1 MNGDGP
7 VRRKGREVATAADVP
22 AAIQWHEGMLLA
34 PQHFQWLSRRQD
46 ALLHYHL
53 STASP
58 FHWGVRHL
66 RIDEARLS
74 EGTFR
79 VQSLEAVMPDGLI
92 VSYPQAGMP
101 DLSVDLPAKGDAAV
115 RLAVAR
121 RGGGITLRDRFEFAD
136 GGSAL
141 DENDDQGEVP
151 VPVLQPRL
159 KLLTDDEPPAKYV
172 TFPLAR
178 VGYVDN
184 VHKLDSYEPP
194 CLEVAPG
201 SALYDLC
208 EAVAADLRRKAE
220 PLVEATRAPSSAS
233 AATLETRAMVHAL
246 VGALPPFEAALRS
259 RASHPFP
266 LYLALCGVL
275 GHVAG
280 LGDSLMPPVL
290 EPYDHDDLLAT
301 FKRVRVAIDQ
311 AVREGILERYEP
323 HRFEY
328 RDGAFQL
335 RFDPSWAQRAC
346 YLGVRAPAG
355 VSDREMEAWVA
366 ASMIASESKVL
377 DLWDRRVVGAKR
389 QRIEAIPGLSPSRG
403 LSLYL
408 LTADRTFVVPDE
420 SLKIRNLDDRE
431 GRRRPDSVV
440 LYVEK
445 DVKRDV
451 PA

>member
-7 VRRKGREVATAADVP
+7 VRRKGREVATASDVP

-53 STASP
+53 SAASP

-79 VQSLEAVMPDGLI
+79 VLALEAVMPDGLI
-92 VSYPQAGMP
+92 VSYMQGELP
-101 DLSVDLPAKGDAAV
+101 DLSVDLPAKGDATV
-115 RLAVAR
+115 QVAVAR
-121 RGGGITLRDRFEFAD
+121 RGRGLALRERFDFAD
-136 GGSAL
+136 GGNAL
-141 DENDDQGEVP
+141 DENDDEGEVP
-151 VPVLQPRL
+151 VPVLKPRL
-159 KLLTDDEPPAKYV
+159 KLLTDAEAPTKYV
-172 TFPLAR
+172 TFPLAK
-178 VGYVDN
+178 VAYVDN
-184 VHKLDSYEPP
+184 VHKLETYEPP
-194 CLEVAPG
+194 CLEVIPG
-201 SALYDLC
+201 TGVYDLC
-208 EAVAADLRRKAE
+208 ERIATELRRKAE
-220 PLVEATRAPSSAS
+220 PLVEASRAPSSAGS
-233 AATLETRAMVHAL
+233 APLETRAMVHAL

-259 RASHPFP
+259 RACHPFP

-275 GHVAG
+275 GHVSG
-280 LGDSLMPPVL
+280 LSDALVPPVL
-290 EPYDHDDLLAT
+290 DPYDHDDLLAS
-301 FKRVRVAIDQ
+301 FKRVRTAIDQ
-311 AVREGILERYEP
+311 AVKEGILERFEP

-328 RDGAFQL
+328 KDGAFQL
-335 RFDPSWAQRAC
+335 QFDPGWAQRSL
-346 YLGVRAPAG
+346 YIGVRAPSG

-366 ASMIASESKVL
+366 ASLIASESKVL
-377 DLWDRRVVGAKR
+377 DLWGRRVVGSR
-389 QRIEAIPGLSPSRG
+389 RERVEAIPGLTPSRG
-403 LSLYL
+403 VSLYL
-408 LTADRTFVVPDE
+408 LSADREYVVPDE

-431 GRRRPDSVV
+431 GRRRPDSIV

>member
-1 MNGDGP
+1 VNGDGP
-7 VRRKGREVATAADVP
+7 VRRKGREVATASDVP

-53 STASP
+53 SSASP

-66 RIDEARLS
+66 RVDEAKLA
-74 EGTFR
+74 EGVFR
-79 VQSLEAVMPDGLI
+79 VLWLEAVMPDGLI
-92 VSYPQAGMP
+92 VSWLQGETP
-101 DLSVDLPAKGDAAV
+101 DLSVILPDKAGATV
-115 RLAVAR
+115 TLAVAR
-121 RGGGITLRDRFEFAD
+121 RGRGLALRERFDFAD
-136 GGSAL
+136 GGPAL
-141 DENDDQGEVP
+141 DENDDEGEVP
-151 VPVLQPRL
+151 VPVLKPRL
-159 KLLTDDEPPAKYV
+159 KLLTEEEPPAKYV

-184 VHKLDSYEPP
+184 VHKLEPYEPP

-208 EAVAADLRRKAE
+208 EATATELRRKAE
-220 PLVEATRAPSSAS
+220 PLAEAARSPSSAS
-233 AATLETRAMVHAL
+233 SATLETRAMVHAL

-275 GHVAG
+275 GHVAQ
-280 LGDSLMPPVL
+280 LGDALVPPVL
-290 EPYDHDDLLAT
+290 DPYEHDDLLAT
-301 FKRVRVAIDQ
+301 FKRVRAAIDQ
-311 AVREGILERYEP
+311 AIKEGILERFEP

-335 RFDPSWAQRAC
+335 QFDPSWAQRTL
-346 YLGVRAPAG
+346 YFGVRAPSG

-366 ASMIASESKVL
+366 ASLIASESKVL
-377 DLWDRRVVGAKR
+377 DLWDRRVVGARR
-389 QRIEAIPGLSPSRG
+389 QRVEAIPGLTPSRG
-403 LSLYL
+403 VSLYL
-408 LTADRTFVVPDE
+408 LSADRDFVVTDE

-431 GRRRPDSVV
+431 GRRRPDSIV